1 MPHPPR
7 AGVGRRQLR
16 PNTPATPKQIRRLH
30 NRQAWQTRQALNWAH
45 RLLAR
50 TDRKLAVLQASVR
63 RVLRHIEALQRASLR
78 EVTSARLRDR
88 RIGGLVDPVRGR
100 EGARL
105 ATRSA
110 GSVPSR
116 RAP

>member
-1 MPHPPR
+1 MELSLTVDE
-7 AGVGRRQLR
+7 AD
-16 PNTPATPKQIRRLH
+16 
-30 NRQAWQTRQALNWAH
+30 AL
-45 RLLAR
+45 RLLL
-50 TDRKLAVLQASVR
+50 D
-63 RVLRHIEALQRASLR
+63 EALGDLSFEIADTENPDYR
-78 EVTSARLRDR
+78 ARLRDR
-88 RIGGLVDPVRGR
+88 RIGGLVDPVCGR